1 MSKNG
6 LNKKGKSAHSE
17 ELRFTLDSAGRGTAA
32 ELLRRLKPYRFK
44 FALSLGLSLVYV
56 FLTLLIP
63 VLAGKIIDCI
73 IGAGRVDF
81 AEISPFLLKLGAA
94 AAGAAL
100 SQWLVSLCNNSITY
114 GCVRNI
120 RAEAFRRI
128 QKLPL
133 AYFDSHPAGETVSRM
148 LSDADQLADGLLMG
162 FSQLFTGIMTIIG
175 TLVFMLTVNPLITLV
190 VVAVTP
196 LSLAV
201 ASFISKRTYSMF
213 RKQSETRG
221 EQTALIDEFIG
232 EQKAHPCIFVRSP
245 RRRTL

>member
-1 MSKNG
+1 M
-6 LNKKGKSAHSE
+6 
-17 ELRFTLDSAGRGTAA
+17 
-32 ELLRRLKPYRFK
+32 
-44 FALSLGLSLVYV
+44 
-56 FLTLLIP
+56 
-63 VLAGKIIDCI
+63 
-73 IGAGRVDF
+73 
-81 AEISPFLLKLGAA
+81 LKLGAA

-232 EQKAHPCIFVRSP
+232 EQKLVRAFRTKPAQKNALMQLTRSCKSFPSAPCSFPLSQIRVRA
-245 RRRTL
+245 L